1 MNYPRFNE
9 LFWEFAEFIEDL
21 HALFLDSVVGYEL
34 MHENLDRHQSDLRK
48 ILGSHEYATKEFQD
62 TCSIAYK
69 DLGGQDH
76 QLVSTSP
83 LMKQG
88 ALRSRI
94 EPDGKNTRTLGNMV
108 IVSSYAYWEEYLRIE
123 IGKAMGVLESDATN
137 TKATSAILNKEV
149 KNDFWGD
156 MRYLRNSI
164 LHAHGVANSDV
175 DRCKVIKWFK
185 SGDKIV
191 LGYQQIREIFL
202 YLGAYRNE
210 IHKMQFPSRAIRIP
224 FN

>member
-34 MHENLDRHQSDLRK
+34 MHENLERHQSNLGK
-48 ILGSHEYATKEFQD
+48 ILGNHEFATKEFQD

-69 DLGGQDH
+69 DIGGQDH

-88 ALRSRI
+88 TLRSRI
-94 EPDGKNTRTLGNMV
+94 EPDGKNTRTLGDMV

-123 IGKAMGVLESDATN
+123 IGKAMDVLDPDANN
-137 TKATSAILNKEV
+137 TEKTRDILNEKV
-149 KNDFWGD
+149 RSDFWGD
-156 MRYLRNSI
+156 MRHLRNSI

-185 SGDKIV
+185 SGDKII
-191 LGYQQIREIFL
+191 LGYQQVQAIFL

-210 IHKMQFPSRAIRIP
+210 IHKMQFPPRALRIP
-224 FN
+224 DN